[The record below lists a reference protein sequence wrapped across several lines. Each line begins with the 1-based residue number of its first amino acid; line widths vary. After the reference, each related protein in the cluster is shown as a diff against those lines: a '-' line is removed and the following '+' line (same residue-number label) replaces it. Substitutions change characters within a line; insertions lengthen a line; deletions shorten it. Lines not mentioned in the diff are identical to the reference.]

1 MSSVNKVML
10 LGRVG
15 KDPEIKNTAAG
26 TAVCNFSIATSE
38 SIKGETRTEWHNISL
53 FGKTAEIAAKY
64 LSKGSQV
71 FVEGRLQYRQW
82 EDKDGNKKSMTEILG
97 SHITLLGGKR
107 ESTNSYAPAYEEEI
121 PF

>member
-38 SIKGETRTEWHNISL
+38 SIKNETRTEWHNISL
-53 FGKTAEIAAKY
+53 FGKTAEIAAW
-64 LSKGSQV
+64 SQV
-71 FVEGRLQYRQW
+71 THFMLVFTARL
-82 EDKDGNKKSMTEILG
+82 
-97 SHITLLGGKR
+97 
-107 ESTNSYAPAYEEEI
+107 
-121 PF
+121 